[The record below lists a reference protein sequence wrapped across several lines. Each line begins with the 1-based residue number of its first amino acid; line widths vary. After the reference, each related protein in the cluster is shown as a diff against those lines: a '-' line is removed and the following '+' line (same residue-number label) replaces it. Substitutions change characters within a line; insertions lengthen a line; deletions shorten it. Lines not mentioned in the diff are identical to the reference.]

1 MALEIKSIPVLKG
14 ELASAFVAKADAN
27 LAKKHTVDFS
37 AQFNSAKKILDKAQL

>member
-14 ELASAFVAKADAN
+14 KIALAFVKKADAN

-37 AQFNSAKKILDKAQL
+37 VQVNYGKNILAKAQL